1 MVGKIKRERG
11 GGEKRGKLSVL
22 IIIALHLTIPHYIL
36 AVYNVPDIAL
46 DRALDLI
53 FIPKRISP

>member
-1 MVGKIKRERG
+1 MVGKIKREG
-11 GGEKRGKLSVL
+11 GGKLSVL
-22 IIIALHLTIPHYIL
+22 IIIALHLIIPRYIL
-36 AVYNVPDIAL
+36 AVYNVPDTAL